1 MITFEQLHALLLAAV
16 DRDCGPAGLKQLP
29 RQGAADAWPLVE
41 LLAIAWS
48 GRVAVADPPGN
59 DDRTRSLCAQVQAPD
74 RGPSWHAI
82 YWSSG
87 STGRAKAI
95 VRGWDQALAEADAFA
110 TLVALAPGD
119 CCCVAIAPWFGAS
132 TKAVMGAL
140 LHGASLCFESGAD
153 GDILHATPSQLQ
165 AGPWSAG
172 GRFRLISLTGEPCPA
187 SLWPRLQALCRPGA
201 RVLNALGASE
211 TGVIAN
217 QVLPADDGWQPFAGV
232 PQAGKGIRL
241 LDPVGGAGCLEVRG
255 PALAEGHLV
264 EVDGGGWQLHSYR
277 VPEASGGGM
286 VVPTRDVGAW
296 DGQGGLLL
304 LGRADDLFKHH
315 GCWLD
320 PAPLVRLLA
329 SLPAVRGHVL
339 RPTAEGGTLELWLA
353 LSPCTQASLEQVG
366 GAILAGLDD
375 LRLWP
380 SQLLALPQLPCNANG
395 KTDRAAL
402 ATEACRRTALVQT
415 VRPGTS
421 HLAAVIV
428 QLHAGRHHPWAD
440 HALELFA
447 LDSLDQAALLVAIQS
462 QLGRVLD
469 ARLLAEGGTLA
480 AVSQRLPVARCQQPE
495 SLLLWCGEGLEAL
508 QRHQPDHAALQ
519 QLVHRDW
526 PGTSFTLAELRDQA
540 DALADSLLRQGA
552 LRPEG
557 PVPCTLWLGGF
568 SIQAWTA
575 YFLGHQLLKRGVAVA
590 GVALLCPINPDLLP
604 LCIPV
609 SQWGQALRRRQR
621 QSAVR
626 LPAWTAQSTT
636 KLWVARSR
644 WHKRL
649 PRRRADHLRF
659 RDNSTD
665 SWLELPTSDH
675 HNLVADP
682 KLIALWAPQLWQQ
695 ISLESG
701 DTRLKHHPHHP
712 LR

>member
-1 MITFEQLHALLLAAV
+1 MGQ
-16 DRDCGPAGLKQLP
+16 
-29 RQGAADAWPLVE
+29 
-41 LLAIAWS
+41 
-48 GRVAVADPPGN
+48 
-59 DDRTRSLCAQVQAPD
+59 QVNLQSA
-74 RGPSWHAI
+74 SA
-82 YWSSG
+82 
-87 STGRAKAI
+87 TG
-95 VRGWDQALAEADAFA
+95 G
-110 TLVALAPGD
+110 
-119 CCCVAIAPWFGAS
+119 
-132 TKAVMGAL
+132 
-140 LHGASLCFESGAD
+140 
-153 GDILHATPSQLQ
+153 
-165 AGPWSAG
+165 
-172 GRFRLISLTGEPCPA
+172 
-187 SLWPRLQALCRPGA
+187 
-201 RVLNALGASE
+201 
-211 TGVIAN
+211 
-217 QVLPADDGWQPFAGV
+217 
-232 PQAGKGIRL
+232 
-241 LDPVGGAGCLEVRG
+241 
-255 PALAEGHLV
+255 
-264 EVDGGGWQLHSYR
+264 
-277 VPEASGGGM
+277 
-286 VVPTRDVGAW
+286 
-296 DGQGGLLL
+296 
-304 LGRADDLFKHH
+304 
-315 GCWLD
+315 
-320 PAPLVRLLA
+320 
-329 SLPAVRGHVL
+329 
-339 RPTAEGGTLELWLA
+339 
-353 LSPCTQASLEQVG
+353 
-366 GAILAGLDD
+366 
-375 LRLWP
+375 
-380 SQLLALPQLPCNANG
+380 QLLAMAG
-395 KTDRAAL
+395 
-402 ATEACRRTALVQT
+402 
-415 VRPGTS
+415 
-421 HLAAVIV
+421 AAV
-428 QLHAGRHHPWAD
+428 ASGR
-440 HALELFA
+440 
-447 LDSLDQAALLVAIQS
+447 LDQSELLVAMQS

-480 AVSQRLPVARCQQPE
+480 AVSQRLPVAQCQRPE

-557 PVPCTLWLGGF
+557 PGPCTLWLGGF

-636 KLWVARSR
+636 KLWLARSR

-701 DTRLKHHPHHP
+701 DTRLKLHPHHP